1 MAYRCGPSGLDI
13 EIESDLSVLSLLF
26 KLVSGH
32 DHKPPNVARVE
43 IHLSRAWC
51 NTVSCVCV
59 TPAAGLTQLK
69 DSAGF

>member
-43 IHLSRAWC
+43 IHLYSM
-51 NTVSCVCV
+51 V
-59 TPAAGLTQLK
+59 
-69 DSAGF
+69 

>member
-1 MAYRCGPSGLDI
+1 MAYSCGPSGLDI

-43 IHLSRAWC
+43 IHLSIAWC
-51 NTVSCVCV
+51 HTVPCV

>member
-32 DHKPPNVARVE
+32 DHKPPNVALVE
-43 IHLSRAWC
+43 IHL
-51 NTVSCVCV
+51 
-59 TPAAGLTQLK
+59 
-69 DSAGF
+69 

>member
-43 IHLSRAWC
+43 IHLSIAWC
-51 NTVSCVCV
+51 HTEPCV